1 MSVRRV
7 GGLSTGVFSPLV
19 RGGINFS
26 WQSHAAVIWFK
37 GRCYY
42 PDLAIT
48 AGIGYPTGSWTLS
61 FNDKRDWRWCVP
73 LRRNK

>member
-1 MSVRRV
+1 MCVCALARARASVCICGSVSVQR
-7 GGLSTGVFSPLV
+7 GLSSGVFSPLV

-42 PDLAIT
+42 PDLAVT
-48 AGIGYPTGSWTLS
+48 AGDWLPNWQLDTL
-61 FNDKRDWRWCVP
+61 
-73 LRRNK
+73 L

>member
-1 MSVRRV
+1 MCR
-7 GGLSTGVFSPLV
+7 GGLSSGVFSPLV

-42 PDLAIT
+42 PDLPIT
-48 AGIGYPTGSWTLS
+48 AGDWIPDWQLDTLFLKTKGLETVCS
-61 FNDKRDWRWCVP
+61 FMTAG
-73 LRRNK
+73 

>member
-1 MSVRRV
+1 MGVSVQR
-7 GGLSTGVFSPLV
+7 GLSSGVFSPLV

-42 PDLAIT
+42 PDLAV
-48 AGIGYPTGSWTLS
+48 TGLATQLAVRHS
-61 FNDKRDWRWCVP
+61 P
-73 LRRNK
+73 LKTKGLETVGFFL